1 MNEDAVSVLKTLL
14 PSVILSNPDSTN
26 ISSSLSE
33 RPPSGPITNNIVSLI
48 DIFDN
53 ILLIVFSFSLTLQIY
68 LCLIS
73 ISFKSFK
80 L

>member
-53 ILLIVFSFSLTLQIY
+53 ILLIVFSCEKFPPGIRYYNADYY
-68 LCLIS
+68 LN
-73 ISFKSFK
+73 
-80 L
+80 